1 MLCRMCN
8 KFGDHARK
16 EHEGH
21 SLMSTVEA
29 FQQAMQA
36 STEADAEH
44 GKHSFA
50 LQEVMQ
56 ERHFQLMEVH
66 SNFEETQGQ
75 MDVVLR
81 GALDQLERAQSRKL
95 EFLQSMKRQ
104 VTTQLLFIQ
113 WLDNFQAH
121 ARMALPPAD
130 FVVATKRHEG
140 LLAALFGSDG
150 NPLKGAELGIGP
162 VPLWVDEELLLE
174 GAVSVQLTSLPP
186 PIAEP
191 GPMPPNATV
200 PALEEVPPVPQLAN
214 VGAAIGRSIDT
225 LEGSGSSYLE
235 ATPRRRSNNPP
246 PAGIGGIS
254 DTLYVKAES
263 GEGRTAGDVDKLTS
277 ERQVEAGVLDAS
289 AVTAVDQIPGG
300 QSRAEFDGYISQ
312 AFAYLEEAQKNSRAA
327 LPAVAVAVP
336 PRVPS
341 LQLATEVLVQLRQSA
356 EASGGPAKP
365 WGVLLAL
372 LSSCPGGERQELLL
386 RALRVAAPIGDTA
399 GQLARAV
406 VEDDVQRTQVPSLL
420 VSANG
425 LHTALVQA
433 LMRLSGSSFMEKE
446 TSMLVKEVEAMK
458 PSPTSSGTSSS
469 MHVAVESF
477 LKSMIHSLRVG
488 QALVHPSLASVCHLI
503 YAAAEVKFG
512 ILAAQNAVGT
522 LLVSRVITPSLL
534 RVQRP
539 VDAGGASERVSELS
553 RLLQR
558 IAHFAHHDDEARGQT
573 LPDLNQELQK
583 QTIAASRHL
592 PADPDMAAAFRGN
605 CTKPGADLLSLDCWR
620 PERSACDWGPPRT
633 CKAATATRSR
643 STTNCAVG
651 GASQCLGCNAAQY
664 SSISSRGFCLL
675 TAGGLLWC
683 PLRMEVRTG
692 EAWKAPEKKALVR
705 WGQSLEVLAVQ
716 LKLLAA
722 ALLRLLQ
729 HPDQHAAVQ
738 ATLRSSLHHCASVS
752 RHEVLPGIRLFM
764 IWSREHG
771 LNELRQA
778 VGRERGLNFGSSP
791 ASAKQEEVDLLSSD
805 RQRALVRSLQVA
817 SSLGVPDAAQLASQI
832 AAHFCSCERLHH
844 QAKLSVAVQT
854 APGRCGGSSPQLPQ
868 SFNGFN
874 FKSHGEPAALHC
886 QRQQPALR
894 AFEHRGK
901 KAPWQSHARPQ
912 SCPRRSSN
920 ARSSV

>member
-1 MLCRMCN
+1 
-8 KFGDHARK
+8 
-16 EHEGH
+16 
-21 SLMSTVEA
+21 MSTVEA

-36 STEADAEH
+36 STESDAEH

-150 NPLKGAELGIGP
+150 SPLKGAELGIGP

-214 VGAAIGRSIDT
+214 VGAAIGRSMDT
-225 LEGSGSSYLE
+225 LEEPGSSYLE

-263 GEGRTAGDVDKLTS
+263 GEGRTAGDVGKLTS

-539 VDAGGASERVSELS
+539 DAGGASERVSELS

-573 LPDLNQELQK
+573 LPDLNQVLKHVASLRELV
-583 QTIAASRHL
+583 SRVLSLPPDSQMGL
-592 PADPDMAAAFRGN
+592 PASTEESEAAALWTVQTCCRWTAGVPSDVQATGDPPGRARQQQQLVLAAQPIARLGEPLNAWDAMPSSTAPSVPGSGQHAAAFV
-605 CTKPGADLLSLDCWR
+605 
-620 PERSACDWGPPRT
+620 
-633 CKAATATRSR
+633 AAS
-643 STTNCAVG
+643 
-651 GASQCLGCNAAQY
+651 
-664 SSISSRGFCLL
+664 
-675 TAGGLLWC
+675 
-683 PLRMEVRTG
+683 
-692 EAWKAPEKKALVR
+692 
-705 WGQSLEVLAVQ
+705 
-716 LKLLAA
+716 
-722 ALLRLLQ
+722 
-729 HPDQHAAVQ
+729 
-738 ATLRSSLHHCASVS
+738 ATLSHPAMRK
-752 RHEVLPGIRLFM
+752 
-764 IWSREHG
+764 
-771 LNELRQA
+771 
-778 VGRERGLNFGSSP
+778 GRE
-791 ASAKQEEVDLLSSD
+791 
-805 RQRALVRSLQVA
+805 
-817 SSLGVPDAAQLASQI
+817 
-832 AAHFCSCERLHH
+832 
-844 QAKLSVAVQT
+844 
-854 APGRCGGSSPQLPQ
+854 
-868 SFNGFN
+868 
-874 FKSHGEPAALHC
+874 
-886 QRQQPALR
+886 
-894 AFEHRGK
+894 
-901 KAPWQSHARPQ
+901 W
-912 SCPRRSSN
+912 
-920 ARSSV
+920 